1 MRGESSELRQ
11 TPYAGEFM
19 KSAVLALGTCAVLAV
34 AVGANAQDEEATGD
48 DVAGETPEAVS
59 EGDTPTPA
67 EGKAAAHD
75 AAPASKEGLSS
86 EAGGDGGRFR
96 FGVAAGAGP
105 LSTDGLSMT
114 YYGVDLRF
122 GWQLNDAIAVY
133 AQPQLGYYQLDGA
146 SALFGSGGLL
156 GASVLADYTLFDRL
170 FVGGGVG
177 YAVLNN
183 PSGAEVHLRA
193 GGYPLVSRS
202 DTSVRRRGLMLGV
215 DFRLHFVEGYTF
227 VAPTFN
233 LGYDAF

>member
-1 MRGESSELRQ
+1 
-11 TPYAGEFM
+11 M
-19 KSAVLALGTCAVLAV
+19 KSAIVALGTCAVLTV
-34 AVGANAQDEEATGD
+34 AVGATAQDEVATGGD
-48 DVAGETPEAVS
+48 AAAEASGEVNGEDA
-59 EGDTPTPA
+59 PTPA
-67 EGKAAAHD
+67 EEKAATND

-105 LSTDGLSMT
+105 LSADGLNMT

-122 GWQLNDAIAVY
+122 GWQLNDAMAVY
-133 AQPQLGYYQLDGA
+133 GQPQLGYYKLDGA

-170 FVGGGVG
+170 FLGGGVG
-177 YAVLNN
+177 YAILNN